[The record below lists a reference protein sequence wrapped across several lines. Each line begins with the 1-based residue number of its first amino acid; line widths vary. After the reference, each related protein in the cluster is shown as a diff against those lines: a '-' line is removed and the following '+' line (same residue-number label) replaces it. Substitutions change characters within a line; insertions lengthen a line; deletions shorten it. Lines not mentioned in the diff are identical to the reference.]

1 MKPILMIHEV
11 DESIFELPLHEYILT
26 FDDGLY
32 TQYVFLEDICK
43 IETDKYFFISTD
55 IVCPVNVKQ
64 KADYI
69 RSPFA
74 HEHYFIN
81 KNREYFM
88 NWNQIREISQIDRC
102 HIGGHSH
109 THRTLMFN
117 KIPINYIITDTNEM
131 IQKFKF
137 ELGYIPKH
145 FCFPYNYSNTLYEK
159 YIDYKQF
166 DTSISSSRIDISKLI
181 SKYALAKY
189 NTNITYYKW
198 NCV

>member
-1 MKPILMIHEV
+1 MIHEV

-74 HEHYFIN
+74 HEQYFIN
-81 KNREYFM
+81 KNCENFM
-88 NWNQIREISQIDRC
+88 NWDQIREISQIDRC
-102 HIGGHSH
+102 YIGGHSH
-109 THRTLMFN
+109 THRSLMFS
-117 KIPINYIITDTNEM
+117 KMPMKYILTDTNQM
-131 IQKFKF
+131 IQKFTS
-137 ELGYIPKH
+137 ELGYIPEC
-145 FCFPYNYSNTLYEK
+145 FCFPYNYSNTLYGN
-159 YIDYKQF
+159 YIEYKQF
-166 DTSISSSRIDISKLI
+166 DTSISSHRIDINTLI
-181 SKYALAKY
+181 SKQEQSKY
-189 NTNITYYKW
+189 NTKVTYYKW